1 VLRAPSAALPAGD
14 QIVIA
19 VVDSGVDPPFP
30 ASFVGCNVLDGTSN
44 TGDEQS
50 HERVSRA

>member
-30 ASFVGCNVLDGTSN
+30 ASFVGCNVFDGSSD
-44 TGDEQS
+44 TGDNQG
-50 HERVSRA
+50 HGTASRG